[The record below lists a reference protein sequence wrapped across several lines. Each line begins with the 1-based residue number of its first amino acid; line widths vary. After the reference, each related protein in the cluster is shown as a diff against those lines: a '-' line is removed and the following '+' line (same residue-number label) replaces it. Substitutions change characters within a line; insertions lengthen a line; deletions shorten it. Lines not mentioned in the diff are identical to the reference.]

1 MDRNYSLILVGGGIE
16 GMTISIEAAIS
27 KKFKNQFHILNSN
40 LPAWTSSLKTAK
52 FIINK
57 ILD

>member
-1 MDRNYSLILVGGGIE
+1 MDRNYSLIIVGGGIV
-16 GMTISIEAAIS
+16 GMTISREAAIS
-27 KKFKNQFHILNSN
+27 KKFKKQFHILNSN
-40 LPAWTSSLKTAK
+40 SPACTSSLKTAK

>member
-1 MDRNYSLILVGGGIE
+1 MDRNYSLIIVGSGIV
-16 GMTISIEAAIS
+16 GMTISREAAIS

-40 LPAWTSSLKTAK
+40 SPAWTSSLKTTK

>member
-16 GMTISIEAAIS
+16 DMTISIEAAIS
-27 KKFKNQFHILNSN
+27 KKFKNQFHILNS
-40 LPAWTSSLKTAK
+40 PAWTSSLKTAK
-52 FIINK
+52 FIIYK